1 MGTDGV
7 TFPTSVLGA
16 VTTIVACAIAVDDM
30 PSDKTPTLTARENDP
45 YLFMFVLLSFQIFVV

>member
-1 MGTDGV
+1 
-7 TFPTSVLGA
+7 LGA
-16 VTTIVACAIAVDDM
+16 VTKIVACAIAVDDM